1 MRVNNLDGIKLSQ
14 LRSLVAVAELG
25 NFSEAALRLEVSQ
38 SAVSHSIAALEQEL
52 GVILVS
58 RGRHGARLTPVG
70 KLVLNHVQDM
80 LRSLEAIGKEAH
92 LAKGL
97 DGGQVRIATFRS
109 VGTHVLPEVIA
120 SFRKSFPNINV
131 LITEYRGDTDAE
143 QSVREGLVDL
153 GFICIPISSEFE
165 SWEVMRDEYVV
176 LLPPDWKP
184 ADSLLTWEELATYPM
199 IMPHANDHCSML
211 IRNHLASLGQ
221 TVQAAYEIQEDSTI
235 VSMVG
240 RGLGAAILPRLAAEP
255 LPPTVQVFQLPVPL
269 ERIIQVAILKDA
281 LHPPAVYAFL
291 DKLKEMYQLKSRH
304 TSRAKVAAQ

>member
-1 MRVNNLDGIKLSQ
+1 MKVSNLDGIKLSQ
-14 LRSLVAVAELG
+14 LRALVAVAGFG
-25 NFSEAALRLEVSQ
+25 NFSEAALRLDISQ

-52 GVILVS
+52 GVILLS

-70 KLVLNHVQDM
+70 QLVLNHAQQM
-80 LRSLEAIGKEAH
+80 LQLLEAIGKEAN
-92 LAKGL
+92 LSKGL
-97 DGGQVRIATFRS
+97 EGGQVRIATFRS

-131 LITEYRGDTDAE
+131 LITEYRGDMDAE
-143 QSVREGLVDL
+143 QSVREGLVDI
-153 GFICIPISSEFE
+153 GFVCIPISDEFE

-176 LLPPDWKP
+176 LLPPGWKS
-184 ADSLLTWEELATYPM
+184 ADSALTWEELAQYPM

-211 IRNHLASLGQ
+211 IRNHMATLGQ

-240 RGLGAAILPRLAAEP
+240 RGLGGAILPSLAAEP
-255 LPPTVQVFQLPVPL
+255 LPNTVQVFRLPVPL
-269 ERIIQVAILKDA
+269 ERIIRVAVLKDA

-291 DKLKEMYQLKSRH
+291 DKLKEMYQLESQFAM
-304 TSRAKVAAQ
+304 AKARLK